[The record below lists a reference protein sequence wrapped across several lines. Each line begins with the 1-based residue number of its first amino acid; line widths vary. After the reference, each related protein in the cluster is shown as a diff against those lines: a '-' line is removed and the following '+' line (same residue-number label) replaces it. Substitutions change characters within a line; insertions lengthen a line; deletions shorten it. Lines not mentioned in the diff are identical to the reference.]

1 MNKILITGNSGYIGS
16 HLSQMLLRDTT
27 LEIHGLDKDTPT
39 VQLNKFYAQNITA
52 DNWNIDEEYDCV
64 IHMAAEVAV
73 GRSVFN
79 PTLYYQTNTIGTL
92 NVLKKIKTK
101 NFIFASTGSAAGM
114 NSPYSISKKAAEEIV
129 EQYCRENKIP
139 YTIFRFYNVVGSDG
153 ILPTNPD
160 GLMWNLINAKTT
172 GKFNLFGNDYNTKDG
187 SCVRDYTHVNEI
199 CHAVIQGI
207 DGPTNQI
214 ENLGHGVGTTV
225 KEMIEIFKRVNECE
239 FETIICNRRAGDLEA
254 SVLPN
259 PSKYMK
265 SLYTIDQ
272 LLKFKGTYE

>member
-1 MNKILITGNSGYIGS
+1 MKKILITGNSGYIGS
-16 HLSQMLLRDTT
+16 HLSQILIKDST
-27 LEIHGLDKDTPT
+27 LELHGLDKDQPT
-39 VQLNKFYAQNITA
+39 VMLKKFFDQNITVSTQ
-52 DNWNIDEEYDCV
+52 WNINEEYDCV

-79 PTLYYQTNTIGTL
+79 PILYYQTNTIGTL
-92 NVLKKIKTK
+92 NVLTNIKTK

-129 EQYCRENKIP
+129 DQYCKEHNIP
-139 YTIFRFYNVVGSDG
+139 FTIFRFYNVVGSDG
-153 ILPTNPD
+153 ILPTNTD

-172 GKFNLFGNDYNTKDG
+172 GKFNLFGDDYNTRDG

-199 CHAVIQGI
+199 CYAIMQAIGDH
-207 DGPTNQI
+207 TNQI

-225 KEMIEIFKRVNECE
+225 KEMIEMFKSVNCCD
-239 FETIICNRRAGDLEA
+239 FETVICDRRAGDLES

-259 PSKYMK
+259 PSRFMK
-265 SLYTIDQ
+265 HLYSMNQ
-272 LLKFKGTYE
+272 LLQM

>member
-1 MNKILITGNSGYIGS
+1 MKKILITGNSGYIGS
-16 HLSQMLLRDTT
+16 HLSQILVKDSN
-27 LEIHGLDKDTPT
+27 LEIYGLDKDDPT
-39 VQLNKFYAQNITA
+39 IKVTKFYSQNITE
-52 DNWNIDEEYDCV
+52 DTDWNIKDEYDCV

-79 PTLYYQTNTIGTL
+79 PILYYQTNTIGTL
-92 NVLKKIKTK
+92 NVLKNIKTK

-114 NSPYSISKKAAEEIV
+114 NSPYSISKKGAEEIV
-129 EQYCRENKIP
+129 DQYCRENNIP

-153 ILPTNPD
+153 ILPTNAD
-160 GLMWNLINAKTT
+160 GLMWNLINAKTS
-172 GKFNLFGNDYNTKDG
+172 GKFNLFGDDYHTKDG

-207 DGPTNQI
+207 DSPTNQI

-225 KEMIEIFKRVNECE
+225 KEMIEIFKTVNACD
-239 FETIICNRRAGDLEA
+239 FETVVCPRRARDLEA
-254 SVLPN
+254 SVFPN

-265 SLYTIDQ
+265 HLYTMND
-272 LLKFKGTYE
+272 LLKL

>member
-1 MNKILITGNSGYIGS
+1 MKKILITGNSGYIGS
-16 HLSQMLLRDTT
+16 HLSQILVKDSE
-27 LEIHGLDKDTPT
+27 LEIHGLDKDDPKIKVT
-39 VQLNKFYAQNITA
+39 QFYSQNITEHT
-52 DNWNIDEEYDCV
+52 NWNIEQEYDCV

-79 PTLYYQTNTIGTL
+79 PILYYQTNTIGTL
-92 NVLKKIKTK
+92 NVLKNIKTK

-114 NSPYSISKKAAEEIV
+114 NSPYSISKKGAEEIV
-129 EQYCRENKIP
+129 EQYCRENNIP

-153 ILPTNPD
+153 ILPTNAD
-160 GLMWNLINAKTT
+160 GLMWNLINAKTS
-172 GKFNLFGNDYNTKDG
+172 GKFNLFGDDYNTKDG

-207 DGPTNQI
+207 DGPTNRI

-225 KEMIEIFKRVNECE
+225 KEMIEIFKAVNNCD
-239 FETIICNRRAGDLEA
+239 FETVVCPRRAGDLEA
-254 SVLPN
+254 SVLPD

-265 SLYTIDQ
+265 HLYTMTD
-272 LLKFKGTYE
+272 LLKL

>member
-1 MNKILITGNSGYIGS
+1 MKKILITGNSGYIGS
-16 HLSQMLLRDTT
+16 HLSQILIKDST
-27 LEIHGLDKDTPT
+27 LEIHGLDKDQPAI
-39 VQLNKFYAQNITA
+39 QLKKFYPQNIT
-52 DNWNIDEEYDCV
+52 DNRSWNIKEEYDCV

-73 GRSVFN
+73 GKSVFN
-79 PTLYYQTNTIGTL
+79 PTLYYQTNTVGTL
-92 NVLKKIKTK
+92 NVLKNIKTK
-101 NFIFASTGSAAGM
+101 NFIFASTGSATGM

-129 EQYCRENKIP
+129 DQYCRENSIP
-139 YTIFRFYNVVGSDG
+139 YTIFRFYNVVGADG

-172 GKFNLFGNDYNTKDG
+172 GKFNLFGDNYNTKDG

-207 DGPTNQI
+207 EGPTNQI

-225 KEMIEIFKRVNECE
+225 KEMIEIFKRVND
-239 FETIICNRRAGDLEA
+239 CNIKTVVCDRRAGDLES

-265 SLYTIDQ
+265 HLYSIDE
-272 LLKFKGTYE
+272 LLKV

>member
-1 MNKILITGNSGYIGS
+1 MKKILITGNSGYIGS
-16 HLSQMLLRDTT
+16 HLSQILIKEKN
-27 LEIHGLDKDTPT
+27 LEIHGLDKDNSSIR
-39 VQLNKFYAQNITA
+39 LEKFYCQNITA
-52 DNWNIDEEYDCV
+52 DTDWNIEDEYDCV

-92 NVLKKIKTK
+92 NVLRKIKTK

-129 EQYCRENKIP
+129 DQYCKENDIP
-139 YTIFRFYNVVGSDG
+139 YTTFRFYNVVGSDG

-172 GKFNLFGNDYNTKDG
+172 GKFNLFGNDYNTRDG

-225 KEMIEIFKRVNECE
+225 KEMIEIFKQVNNCD
-239 FETIICNRRAGDLEA
+239 FETIVCPRRAGDLEA

-265 SLYTIDQ
+265 HLYTMPD
-272 LLKFKGTYE
+272 LLKV